1 MFIRRTL
8 TRRTVGQD
16 YHSHRLVESR
26 RAGAKVRQRTLLN
39 LGSEFDLGDFAKW
52 HNRL

>member
-8 TRRTVGQD
+8 TRRTCGHD

-26 RAGAKVRQRTLLN
+26 REGDKVRQRTLWA
-39 LGSEFDLGDFAKW
+39 F
-52 HNRL
+52 R